1 VFVDRQMADGRWQIC
16 LGCVCTVKIVEEA
29 VQVDNWG
36 RRGEKEAQKSKD
48 ICTLAEEDGQQR
60 RGEKEGGR
68 RVGGLK
74 RAATGRVIMYYGR
87 AVSRMVVSVG
97 KIDMSRAA

>member
-48 ICTLAEEDGQQR
+48 ICTLAERMDSN
-60 RGEKEGGR
+60 GEEKRKVEGE
-68 RVGGLK
+68 
-74 RAATGRVIMYYGR
+74 
-87 AVSRMVVSVG
+87 SVV
-97 KIDMSRAA
+97 